1 MPYLG
6 SILGS
11 SDCLECVTCGTH
23 TYAARCKLCERSEL
37 VPAILPTPRVSK
49 FAAADSIGGL
59 PWTLTA
65 RELEMLQLVAE
76 GESGPDIA
84 AKLYLSPDTVKGYL
98 SSLYRKLGVHERAAA
113 VAVGMRTGVI
123 E

>member
-11 SDCLECVTCGTH
+11 SDCLECVTCGRH
-23 TYAARCKLCERSEL
+23 TYATRCGTCESSAL
-37 VPAILPTPRVSK
+37 VPVSGTPALSR